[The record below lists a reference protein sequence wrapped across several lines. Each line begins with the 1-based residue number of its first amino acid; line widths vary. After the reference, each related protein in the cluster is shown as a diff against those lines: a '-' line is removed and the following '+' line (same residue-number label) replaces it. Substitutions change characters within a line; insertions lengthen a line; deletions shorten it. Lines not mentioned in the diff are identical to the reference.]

1 MKMMT
6 KGYVVRLV
14 DLLETKGVVVQLFNG
29 QRWEINKEKAQRFST
44 FYEGG
49 KPYEVIF
56 AERPTEELFNQIKL
70 VLDKKGSIL
79 ARRIQKNL
87 PLKTIKVNDVFRYKI
102 ADPKKAALKIYQAI
116 EEQEDQE
123 FARQMIMHWYSNHS
137 DELIKK

>member
-1 MKMMT
+1 MMT
-6 KGYVVRLV
+6 KGYAVRLI
-14 DLLETKGVVVQLFNG
+14 DLLETKGVIVQLFNG
-29 QRWEINKEKAQRFST
+29 QRWKINNEKALRFSI

-49 KPYEVIF
+49 KPYEVNF
-56 AERPTEELFNQIKL
+56 GERSTEELFDQIKL
-70 VLDKKGSIL
+70 VFDKKGSIL